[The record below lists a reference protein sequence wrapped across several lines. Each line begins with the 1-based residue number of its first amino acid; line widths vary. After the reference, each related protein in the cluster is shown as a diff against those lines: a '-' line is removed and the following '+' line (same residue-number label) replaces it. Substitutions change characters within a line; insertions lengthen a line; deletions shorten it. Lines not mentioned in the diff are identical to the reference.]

1 MNLRDLEYLIALS
14 EEKNFGKA
22 AERCYVSQPTLS
34 AQIKKLET
42 YLGVQLIERHH
53 KGLTLTDAGREAV
66 KHAHL
71 VHEQVRQIR
80 AMADEFRDPFSGTLK
95 LGLIPTIGPYLLP
108 QIIKPLKKAFPRL
121 KLELHEAQTHE
132 LLDLLRSSRLDLLI
146 LALPVSD
153 NLAGLSQLALYDE
166 AFYLAVHRSRAVAK
180 KSAISYADLDA
191 THIALLAE
199 GHCLREHALEICQM
213 SKGKAISAFTATS
226 LETLRY
232 MVEANEV
239 MTLMPEM
246 AMGPTL
252 MKHSQIRYIPF
263 QSPVPTR
270 QVGMVY
276 RNATQRHTLFAAI
289 QQTIIEQAIVQ
300 LMPAEAAGV

>member
-53 KGLTLTDAGREAV
+53 KGLTLTDAGRAAV

-71 VHEQVRQIR
+71 VHEQVLQIR

-95 LGLIPTIGPYLLP
+95 LGLIPTIAPYLLP
-108 QIIKPLKKAFPRL
+108 KIIKPLKKALPRL
-121 KLELHEAQTHE
+121 KLELHEAQTHD
-132 LLDLLRSSRLDLLI
+132 LLDLLRTSQLDLLI
-146 LALPVSD
+146 LALPIRD
-153 NLAGLSQLALYDE
+153 NLDGLGQLALYDE
-166 AFYLAVHRSRAVAK
+166 AFYLAVHRARELAK
-180 KSAISYADLDA
+180 KAAISHADLDA

-213 SKGKAISAFTATS
+213 SRGKAMSTYTATS

-246 AMGPTL
+246 ARASTL

-263 QSPVPTR
+263 KAPVPTR

-276 RNATQRHTLFAAI
+276 RKATQRQALFATI
-289 QQTIIEQAIVQ
+289 RQTILQHSALQHTPVQAT
-300 LMPAEAAGV
+300 GV